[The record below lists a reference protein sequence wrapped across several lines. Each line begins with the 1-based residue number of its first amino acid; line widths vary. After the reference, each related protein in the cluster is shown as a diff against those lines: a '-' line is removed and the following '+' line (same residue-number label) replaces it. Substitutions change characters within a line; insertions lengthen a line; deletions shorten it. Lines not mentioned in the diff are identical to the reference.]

1 MLCLGAIEK
10 GNDRRPIGWRGLAR
24 GQPLPILLSLAL
36 IAIGTAPLSG
46 RALRP
51 DSGAWRPLAY
61 SQLRRPAARSATYV
75 DIWADRIA
83 ANNESYRARGDQRF
97 ADGNAPATEAH
108 FVVWSAKR
116 SVVLTIL
123 NTALGCKEKA
133 RDPNTGIVIK
143 LCPMRIAIYD
153 GLQVRTMEAGRACLI
168 EPPAGT
174 TLDPNMAAV
183 YGAYDVTRKA
193 LKIGLV
199 VSGRAIDG
207 CAFNVPLRRQ

>member
-1 MLCLGAIEK
+1 
-10 GNDRRPIGWRGLAR
+10 
-24 GQPLPILLSLAL
+24 
-36 IAIGTAPLSG
+36 
-46 RALRP
+46 
-51 DSGAWRPLAY
+51 
-61 SQLRRPAARSATYV
+61 
-75 DIWADRIA
+75 
-83 ANNESYRARGDQRF
+83 
-97 ADGNAPATEAH
+97 
-108 FVVWSAKR
+108 
-116 SVVLTIL
+116 
-123 NTALGCKEKA
+123 
-133 RDPNTGIVIK
+133 
-143 LCPMRIAIYD
+143 MRIAIYD